1 MQVDF
6 EKAQIKPNFN
16 SINHS
21 EILLNE
27 TQLILPTK
35 DIQRCFYL
43 MEMIM
48 HQTENVTLIG
58 SIGSGKSTVIKCI
71 SQKVNENSTIGWIQ
85 SGQLIDRSAV
95 KQYVDTFYVVKK
107 KNVATP
113 LSWKQVIFIV
123 EDVNMCYPTS
133 KYSIY

>member
-6 EKAQIKPNFN
+6 EKAQIKPIFN
-16 SINHS
+16 SINNS

-85 SGQLIDRSAV
+85 SGQLIDRNAV